1 MLRKV
6 SNLSSWSRVHS
17 EPGNHG
23 IVREFENGLF

>member
-6 SNLSSWSRVHS
+6 NNLSSWSRFHS
-17 EPGNHG
+17 EPGNQG